1 METLLRNFLHY
12 LKFERGYSP
21 NTLTAYEH
29 DLQQFQSFVMTLDA
43 PLEELAPEELDG
55 FVVALQEKGYST
67 ATVSRKVAATRACL
81 KFAYAEGIIGPE
93 YLDWLHQP
101 KVEKRLPKV
110 LTQSQVE
117 RLLGAT
123 ERSAATSNLVADT
136 AEVQRQQ
143 EEQSRTAGDT
153 PTALRDRALLEL
165 LYATGMRI
173 SEVIHLQIHDVDFEA
188 GSVRCFGKGSKE
200 RIIPLYPRVL
210 ESIDHYVHSGRPF
223 LLRSDYRPGLSNTQ
237 ARSDDSATESTLFL
251 NSAGYPMTRQGLWLI
266 VQNYVQAAGLPSWV
280 TPHTLRHTFAT
291 HLLEGGA
298 ELREVQQLLGHVS
311 ITTTQIYTDISSR
324 RKRGVYNSAHPRA
337 HFPVGE
343 SPDDKPAPPGEPGEP
358 NQCV

>member
-1 METLLRNFLHY
+1 METLLRNFLHH

-21 NTLTAYEH
+21 NTLAAYEH
-29 DLQQFQSFVMTLDA
+29 DLQQFQSFVTTLDA
-43 PLEELAPEELDG
+43 SLEELAPEELDG
-55 FVVALQEKGYST
+55 FVVALQEEGYST
-67 ATVSRKVAATRACL
+67 ATVARKVAATRAFL

-101 KVEKRLPKV
+101 RAEKRLPKV

-123 ERSAATSNLVADT
+123 ERSAAAAHLLTDT
-136 AEVQRQQ
+136 PETQHQHD
-143 EEQSRTAGDT
+143 EQTRTARDT

-165 LYATGMRI
+165 LYATGMRV
-173 SEVIHLQIHDVDFEA
+173 SEVIHLRTHDVDFEA

-210 ESIDHYVHSGRPF
+210 ESIARYVQSGRPS
-223 LLRSDYRPGLSNTQ
+223 LLRSDYRPAHSETQ
-237 ARSDDSATESTLFL
+237 ARSDDSAAESTLFL
-251 NSAGYPMTRQGLWLI
+251 NSAGHPMTRQGLWLI
-266 VQNYVQAAGLPSWV
+266 VQNYVQAAGLPPWV

-324 RKRGVYNSAHPRA
+324 RKREAYNRAHPRA

-343 SPDDKPAPPGEPGEP
+343 SPGDKPAPPDEHAEP
-358 NQCV
+358 NQ

>member
-1 METLLRNFLHY
+1 M
-12 LKFERGYSP
+12 
-21 NTLTAYEH
+21 A
-29 DLQQFQSFVMTLDA
+29 
-43 PLEELAPEELDG
+43 
-55 FVVALQEKGYST
+55 
-67 ATVSRKVAATRACL
+67 RKVAATRAFL

-101 KVEKRLPKV
+101 RAEKRLPKV

-123 ERSAATSNLVADT
+123 ERSAVAAHLLTDT
-136 AEVQRQQ
+136 PETQHQHD
-143 EEQSRTAGDT
+143 EQTRTARDT

-165 LYATGMRI
+165 LYATGMRV
-173 SEVIHLQIHDVDFEA
+173 SEVIHLRTHDVDFEA
-188 GSVRCFGKGSKE
+188 GACAALE
-200 RIIPLYPRVL
+200 RAARSASSPSTPEYWKVL
-210 ESIDHYVHSGRPF
+210 RDTCNQGGPS
-223 LLRSDYRPGLSNTQ
+223 LLRSDYRPAHSETQ
-237 ARSDDSATESTLFL
+237 ARSDDSAAESTLFL
-251 NSAGYPMTRQGLWLI
+251 NSAGHPMTRQGLWLI
-266 VQNYVQAAGLPSWV
+266 VQNYVQAAGLPPWV

-324 RKRGVYNSAHPRA
+324 RKREAYNRAHPRA

-343 SPDDKPAPPGEPGEP
+343 SPGDKPAPPTSTQSPINECLQRTLGERRWNRFPLYR
-358 NQCV
+358 